1 MAKKN
6 KDKSDKE
13 DSSFDLSSLSPWIA
27 GAQLGLGV
35 YDRIDAGIRRRKAKK
50 NFQEFQIPGSAK
62 AYLDKAT
69 SIASQRG
76 LPGEDIYRNNA
87 LGSASRAVET
97 AGRAAGSSSDVL
109 NVLSKVYGQNYMDF
123 EKNMAVSGEN
133 AYQRNQG
140 ILTNAMRYMAGLEQ
154 QRWQYNELYPYMQEM
169 GAAGQQDAAGWGNV
183 NNAVNMGMSQYGAQ
197 QQIKS
202 QESMFDK
209 FLKAKLGTGGGVTP
223 MPFSFNSGAYSPQ
236 HGTGGGVQQRTWND
250 PYKVEYDEY
259 GYPK

>member
-1 MAKKN
+1 MAAIAVAQAAIGAGQLI
-6 KDKSDKE
+6 S
-13 DSSFDLSSLSPWIA
+13 A
-27 GAQLGLGV
+27 GAK
-35 YDRIDAGIRRRKAKK
+35 RRKAKK

-76 LPGEDIYRNNA
+76 IPGADIYRNNA

-123 EKNMAVSGEN
+123 EKNMAVSGEQ

-169 GAAGQQDAAGWGNV
+169 GAAGQMDAAGWGNI
-183 NNAVNMGMSQYGAQ
+183 NNAVNMGMTQYGAQ

-209 FLKAKLGTGGGVTP
+209 YLEAKLGSGGTASV
-223 MPFSFNSGAYSPQ
+223 PFSFNSGAYTAQP
-236 HGTGGGVQQRTWND
+236 GTGGGVQQRTYQEPETQNFYNW
-250 PYKVEYDEY
+250 
-259 GYPK
+259 

>member
-1 MAKKN
+1 MAG
-6 KDKSDKE
+6 E
-13 DSSFDLSSLSPWIA
+13 TAAVGAAAGAGVMPWIA
-27 GAQLGLGV
+27 GAQLALG
-35 YDRIDAGIRRRKAKK
+35 IGQNIASGIRRRKAKK

-76 LPGEDIYRNNA
+76 VPGEDIYRNNA

-123 EKNMAVSGEN
+123 EKNMAVSGEQ

-140 ILTNAMRYMAGLEQ
+140 ILTNAMKYMAGLEQ

-169 GAAGQQDAAGWGNV
+169 GAAGQVDAAGWGNV
-183 NNAVNMGMSQYGAQ
+183 NNAVNMGITQYGQQ

-209 FLKAKLGTGGGVTP
+209 YLEAKLGTGGGGTSFT
-223 MPFSFNSGAYSPQ
+223 PFSFNQSGYSEQP
-236 HGTGGGVQQRTWND
+236 GTGGGVQSRTWND

-259 GYPK
+259 GYSK